1 MGIKDFL
8 RKIGI
13 DKEKEDKQKSEIEI
27 PVEDVVDIEISKIE
41 LIDSS
46 NNDIND
52 IIEDNAYGISHKGN
66 RTNNEDSILIKRI
79 EDIYLLAVADGVGGH
94 KAGDVASKMAIDI
107 LKEVIKEKYNQNLSI
122 EGVRQLLKD
131 AYESAHNK
139 IKAEAVGDKE
149 GMATT
154 LTTAIIKGNLA
165 IIANCGDSR
174 AYLIRNNEI
183 VERTRDH
190 SLVQALIDEGHI
202 TEEEAIHHP
211 MKNIITSALGIDDFK
226 VDIYEWNLKEEGD
239 ILLLSSDG
247 LHDYIKKEE
256 ILEVIKNKNNPK
268 EIVKELLDIALK
280 KTKDNVSI
288 IVYSHKTY

>member
-8 RKIGI
+8 RKMGI
-13 DKEKEDKQKSEIEI
+13 VKEKENNKNQKIEI
-27 PVEDVVDIEISKIE
+27 PEEEVVDIEISKIE
-41 LIDSS
+41 RIDSS
-46 NNDIND
+46 NDDIND

-66 RTNNEDSILIKRI
+66 RTNNEDSILIKKMD
-79 EDIYLLAVADGVGGH
+79 DIYLLAVADGVGGH

-122 EGVRQLLKD
+122 EGIKQLLKD
-131 AYESAHNK
+131 AYELAHNK
-139 IKAEAVGDKE
+139 IKAEAVGDRE

-226 VDIYEWNLKEEGD
+226 VDIYEWNLKEGD

-247 LHDYIKKEE
+247 LHDYVKKEE

-268 EIVKELLDIALK
+268 EIVEELLDIALK